1 MAHPTA
7 TTESTDTLASPIVAR
22 IRQQLDRVVVRV
34 RTALDLP
41 SRSELVELTRR
52 LEDLDQRIAQLAAE
66 RVAAMSAPLAAL
78 PEAAPVEAAPEP
90 VAVAEEPVAAPP
102 ATSDE
107 PAVATAVAPAH
118 TEDAAVEP
126 EPAKTSPGSAP
137 GGSKKNKNRRR

>member
-7 TTESTDTLASPIVAR
+7 ATESTDTLASPIVAR

-52 LEDLDQRIAQLAAE
+52 LEDLDLRIAQLAAE
-66 RVAAMSAPLAAL
+66 RVAAMSAPVAAL

-90 VAVAEEPVAAPP
+90 VAVAEEPVA
-102 ATSDE
+102 DE
-107 PAVATAVAPAH
+107 PAIATAVAPAD
-118 TEDAAVEP
+118 EPAVEP
-126 EPAKTSPGSAP
+126 EPPKSSPGSAP